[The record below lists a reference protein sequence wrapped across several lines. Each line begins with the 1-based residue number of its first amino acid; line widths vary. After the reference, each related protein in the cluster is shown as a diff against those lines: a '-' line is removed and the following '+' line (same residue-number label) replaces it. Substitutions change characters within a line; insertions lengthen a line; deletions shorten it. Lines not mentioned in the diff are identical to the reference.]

1 MTTFGSDS
9 NLLPSLPTLYRGR
22 TFLQNMLLVTGCFLF
37 VIQMDIALIFIF
49 AVLGWKL
56 IKRAK
61 AECETWQFCFYTSLS
76 VSVTLRSFPIDI
88 QLLPGFPFTEACSML
103 IVSNLVG
110 LTGHAGNAYYCERK
124 FFKLAL
130 AAVAGVL
137 LLVLLAMIVS
147 DLYTGVITKWHA
159 LSI

>member
-1 MTTFGSDS
+1 
-9 NLLPSLPTLYRGR
+9 
-22 TFLQNMLLVTGCFLF
+22 MLLVTWCFLF

-49 AVLGWKL
+49 AVLAWKL

-61 AECETWQFCFYTSLS
+61 AECDTWQFCFYTGMS
-76 VSVTLRSFPIDI
+76 VSVTLLSFPIDI

-103 IVSNLVG
+103 IYANLVG
-110 LTGHAGNAYYCERK
+110 LTGHAGYAYYCERE

-130 AAVAGVL
+130 SAVAGVL
-137 LLVLLAMIVS
+137 LLVMLAVIAS
-147 DLYTGVITKWHA
+147 DLYTGVITKWPA